1 MESDDPFLATFLG
14 MMKDAMPDRVIAN
27 FVFVAEVVSGQ
38 DNELSVVTSNG
49 MTPWLAQGMM
59 RAAEDMIAS
68 GIESTLADDDDEDD
82 Q

>member
-1 MESDDPFLATFLG
+1 MENDDPFLATFLSI
-14 MMKDAMPDRVIAN
+14 MKDAMPDRVIAN

-49 MTPWLAQGMM
+49 MTPWLAHGMLS
-59 RAAEDMIAS
+59 AAEDMIAC
-68 GIESTLADDDDEDD
+68 GVESTVPDDEEDD

>member
-1 MESDDPFLATFLG
+1 MENEDPFLATFLG

-27 FVFVAEVVSGQ
+27 FVFVAEVISGQ

-49 MTPWLAQGMM
+49 MTPWLAHGMLN
-59 RAAEDMIAS
+59 AAEDMIAL
-68 GIESTLADDDDEDD
+68 GIDSTVCEDDEED

>member
-14 MMKDAMPDRVIAN
+14 IMKDAMPDRVIAN

-59 RAAEDMIAS
+59 KAAEEMIAA
-68 GIESTLADDDDEDD
+68 GVETTANDDEDD